1 MPEFKAQPSNAAET
15 SFLIPYYRSL
25 PVYAEFAEINQKI
38 SMLHPDLLAILYHL
52 AGNAQGGILE
62 IGPYIGGSTVAM
74 SKGMTNLSNPGF
86 IVSIEKGGAHDHVQ
100 YGSKDIVADLRQN
113 LTLWGADKNTR
124 VIVGD
129 SRDTAVVSQVKSL
142 LSSDGLGLMFLDADG
157 LVDQDFA
164 AYSDIIRSGT
174 YVVVDDYFTS
184 GAWPAHEKA
193 LITKQVLDAMELDG
207 KVECLGV
214 YGWGTWVGRMK

>member
-1 MPEFKAQPSNAAET
+1 MPEFMANPSNASET

-25 PVYAEFAEINQKI
+25 PAYAEFVEINQKI

-52 AGNAQGGILE
+52 AGNTMGGILE

-74 SKGMTNLSNPGF
+74 SKGITNFSGSGS
-86 IVSIEKGGAHDHVQ
+86 IVSIEKGGCHDHAQ
-100 YGSKDIVADLRQN
+100 YGSKDIVADLRRN
-113 LTLWGADKNTR
+113 LTEWGADKNTR

-129 SRDTAVVSQVKSL
+129 SRNSEIIAQVKSM
-142 LSSDGLGLMFLDADG
+142 LSGKGLGLFFIDADG
-157 LVDQDFA
+157 LIDQDFA
-164 AYSDIIRSGT
+164 AYGDLIEPGT

-193 LITKQVLDAMELDG
+193 LTTKRTLDGLERDG